1 MTTTSLRFRVAGR
14 QRWRLLAASHLL
26 LAATFV
32 QGCGGGKEEAAPPA
46 AKRFPAPLFD
56 GLSLGMTRQ
65 QVAKVRPIRPTR
77 SSSGRSRKIWI
88 YDSPDGHSAELTF
101 ENDEGS
107 SRLARIDVHFG
118 RSGISS
124 DRYIA
129 RFSRR
134 FGEPDVTRRK
144 AEINAYGDH
153 RHDQFDTIWSDADQY
168 VYLTERVPISGKGHP
183 VYYLSVKKKEITATG
198 PPTGYVPPPPP
209 EGSEEE
215 EAIF

>member
-1 MTTTSLRFRVAGR
+1 MAGN
-14 QRWRLLAASHLL
+14 LL
-26 LAATFV
+26 LAGSLLLAIALL
-32 QGCGGGKEEAAPPA
+32 QGCGGEKEADAPPV
-46 AKRFPAPLFD
+46 AKRFPSPVFD

-77 SSSGRSRKIWI
+77 SSSGTSHRIWI

-101 ENDEGS
+101 ENGEGT

-118 RSGISS
+118 RSGVSS
-124 DRYIA
+124 DQYIA

-144 AEINAYGDH
+144 AGINAYGDH
-153 RHDQFDTIWSDADQY
+153 QHDQYDTIWSDAAQY
-168 VYLTERVPISGKGHP
+168 VYLTERMPVSGTGRP
-183 VYYLSVKKKEITATG
+183 VHYLSVKKKEITATG

-215 EAIF
+215 ESVF